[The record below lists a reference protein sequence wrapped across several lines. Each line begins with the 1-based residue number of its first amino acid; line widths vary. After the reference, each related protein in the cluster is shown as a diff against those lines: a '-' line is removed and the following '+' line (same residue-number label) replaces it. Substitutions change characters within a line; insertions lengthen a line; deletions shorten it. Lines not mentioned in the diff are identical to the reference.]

1 MAFIRCWWVL
11 FLAGAL
17 FGGSALGYPDEDD
30 FFKKEN
36 EIQSLPDDTWFQIED
51 VDGDMTVPELIEK
64 YGYKVEVHSATTED
78 GYMLTLFRIM
88 PRQPSQTQKL
98 PVFVMHG
105 LLGSSADF
113 VISGPNNSL
122 AYYLADDGYEVW
134 LGNARGTRYSRRHQ
148 DLPLHS
154 EEFWDFSWHEIG
166 YYDLPGMI
174 DYVLNVTGLNK
185 LQYIGHSQGTTTYFV
200 MSSARPEY
208 NQKIALMTALSPA
221 VVLKRIRSPIL
232 RVLIDLSDTIKE
244 VLDSL
249 RVFEFLPYNDENHKV
264 MESLCPKNAR
274 ETVCEELLGQ
284 LTGPHP
290 ESYSPKLATAYMGH
304 APAGASTRQLMHFVQ
319 VARSGHFRQY
329 DHGRKGNLHI
339 YSNGKPPAYNLT
351 ASSAPV
357 LIFYG
362 RNDWMVH
369 PKDVQEFYKMLP
381 RVVAANLVT
390 DRKFNHLDFILA
402 KNARSDVYDKM
413 RPVLEQYNTINSP
426 PVV

>member
-1 MAFIRCWWVL
+1 MGSFRCWCL
-11 FLAGAL
+11 LLLTGAL
-17 FGGSALGYPDEDD
+17 FGSGALAYPDEDD
-30 FFKKEN
+30 FWKKEN
-36 EIQSLPDDTWFQIED
+36 DIQTVREDNWFQIDEE
-51 VDGDMTVPELIEK
+51 DGDMTLQELIEK
-64 YGYKVEVHSATTED
+64 YGYKVEIHSATTED

-88 PRQPSQTQKL
+88 PRKISETKKL

-105 LLGSSADF
+105 LLGSAADF

-148 DLPLHS
+148 ELPLHS
-154 EEFWDFSWHEIG
+154 EEYWDFSWHEIG
-166 YYDLPGMI
+166 YYDLPAMI
-174 DYVLNVTGLNK
+174 DYVLNKTGSDQ

-200 MSSARPEY
+200 MSSSRPEY

-232 RVLIDLSDTIKE
+232 RVLLDLSDTIKE

-249 RVFEFLPYNDENHKV
+249 HVFEFFPYNDNNHKV
-264 MESLCPKNAR
+264 MESLCPANAR
-274 ETVCEELLGQ
+274 DTICEELLGQ

-290 ESYSPKLATAYMGH
+290 ESYSPKLAAAYMGH
-304 APAGASTRQLMHFVQ
+304 APAGASTKQLMHFVQ
-319 VARSGHFRQY
+319 VVRTGLFRQY
-329 DHGRKGNLHI
+329 DNGRKENLQT
-339 YSNGKPPAYNLT
+339 YSNWKPPTYNLT

-381 RVVAANLVT
+381 RVVAANLVS

-402 KNARSDVYDKM
+402 KNARSEVYDKM
-413 RPVLEQYNTINSP
+413 RPVLEQYNTINNP
-426 PVV
+426 PV